1 MKKFLI
7 SGVALSALIAG
18 STAAMAG
25 DQGVIA
31 GLSGG
36 TSVAAS
42 NQEMNQVAV
51 QVQANPNLLNIAG
64 QDTTFGD
71 NTFNNQVLNNNNFA
85 TSSNAQQGGQI
96 SIAVAIE

>member
-18 STAAMAG
+18 STAAFAG
-25 DQGVIA
+25 DA
-31 GLSGG
+31 
-36 TSVAAS
+36 TSLNLLVGASAVS
-42 NQEMNQVAV
+42 NQEMNQVGI

-71 NTFNNQVLNNNNFA
+71 NTFGQQILNNNNFA

-96 SIAVAIE
+96 SIAVAVN